1 MYQGEAKE
9 EISQAMKEDASEHG
23 SERDNDDVHSA
34 LTSNTSQTISEHSAS
49 ESEWR
54 SSPFGIEEVEETD
67 GETAEGEQRR
77 ATESQDRSVTSIGQ
91 QSLYHHFTPANT
103 QLYEAQLRAIR
114 THATL
119 QAQGLGHPEQQ
130 EPDHVNHGKDE
141 EKVSRP
147 STKESDQ
154 PGVDDSE
161 LRIAF
166 YESQLLSLAEQSVAE
181 IVASQVLPLP
191 ATETVQLQNQ
201 VEADH
206 FSCFPQ
212 PLSSLN
218 NPTSAAFLDSATT
231 SYPLFLDLHRQP
243 VLDADVQQVG
253 SNRAASSHRD
263 LPSMAIRIS
272 VDQDR
277 GEETKQLFDNS
288 IPLPKKKKRRRY
300 RHENFPQKLHR
311 LLDEV
316 ENAGRGNIVSFTESG
331 AAFRVHNPDIFSSE
345 IAPHYFRLRRYH
357 SFQRQLNLYGFER
370 ILNGPEAGA
379 YAHPLFRKGQPDL
392 TAQICRLS
400 ELEAKDSLKVQKEE
414 DRKPPA
420 K

>member
-9 EISQAMKEDASEHG
+9 ETSQTIEEDTSENL
-23 SERDNDDVHSA
+23 SERDNGDVHSA
-34 LTSNTSQTISEHSAS
+34 LTSNTSQTSFEHSAS

-54 SSPFGIEEVEETD
+54 SSPFGIEEVEETA
-67 GETAEGEQRR
+67 AEGERRR
-77 ATESQDRSVTSIGQ
+77 ATESQDRSVTSMGQ
-91 QSLYHHFTPANT
+91 QSLSHHFTPANT

-119 QAQGLGHPEQQ
+119 QAQGLDHPEQQ
-130 EPDHVNHGKDE
+130 KPDNGKDE
-141 EKVSRP
+141 ENGSRRT
-147 STKESDQ
+147 TKESDQ
-154 PGVDDSE
+154 LGVDDSE

-166 YESQLLSLAEQSVAE
+166 YESQLLSLAEQSIAE
-181 IVASQVLPLP
+181 IVASQELPLP
-191 ATETVQLQNQ
+191 PAETVQLQNQ

-206 FSCFPQ
+206 FSCLSQ
-212 PLSSLN
+212 PFSSLN
-218 NPTSAAFLDSATT
+218 SSTPAAYLGSTTATYSLSLD
-231 SYPLFLDLHRQP
+231 PQRQP
-243 VLDADVQQVG
+243 VLAAHMQQFG
-253 SNRAASSHRD
+253 SNRTASGHRD
-263 LPSMAIRIS
+263 LHSMSVQIS

-277 GEETKQLFDNS
+277 TEETKQFLEKS

-300 RHENFPQKLHR
+300 RHENFPQKLYR

-316 ENAGRGNIVSFTESG
+316 EHAGRGNIVSFTESG

-400 ELEAKDSLKVQKEE
+400 ELEARQRDQRDSSQ
-414 DRKPPA
+414 R
-420 K
+420 